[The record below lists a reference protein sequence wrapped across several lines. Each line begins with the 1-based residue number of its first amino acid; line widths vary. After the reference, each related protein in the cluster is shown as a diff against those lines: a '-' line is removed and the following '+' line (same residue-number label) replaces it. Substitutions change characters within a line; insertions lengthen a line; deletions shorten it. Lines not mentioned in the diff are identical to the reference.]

1 MVFSRLGFQY
11 WATALFALNMWTGVV
26 AQNAPVETPVESALI
41 ASVEAAYALR
51 NTDPLKAQDDL
62 ARLQAQAR
70 LAEQWDVM
78 LAAINYR
85 IDLAFHASDFETIS
99 ALLDEVL
106 LEQPDWLSAEDRGE
120 LERQLAQLWY
130 RQGRFAEAL
139 DKLSELEQAFQDTP
153 LLASIYMSQSMIKFA
168 QGVFDESVATGLAAL
183 RLYEAQGDIEGQII
197 AHKNLGLDYFR
208 IDDLD
213 ASLYHFNEGT
223 ALLEQSED
231 VFVAVELAANKGIT
245 LQALGDLEGA
255 IEAYQWAYDSAV
267 TLNRPLTQAQSLLN
281 IATIYSNE
289 YQQNERALELYAQS
303 LAISQRHDLTYG
315 VMLNHMNMGVAYGR
329 LSRFDEAKVAFDQAY
344 ELAEALDRPAV
355 MQHLL
360 GEMAVMYA
368 ASGQHRLAYE
378 ASLQQQAIAQT
389 LFTQEGDRAI
399 AELRT
404 QYQAERTEQA
414 LALAEASNLRQR
426 QWIQLLF
433 SVVALAILLPGA
445 TVAFLVYRNRTLQDL
460 YDRNI
465 ELVRRLSATAVDRS
479 AANDSEDQL
488 ASVYHRLT
496 EVMEQGDLV
505 KNPELTLAEVARAIQ
520 SNEKYVSRA
529 IAQFSKMNFNH
540 FINYYRTVEARKALM
555 DVETDLSITEVMLG
569 CGFGHKSTFYSAF
582 RRFVGMTPSQ
592 FRTLA
597 QKGAPERMAPM
608 MDPTVDPSID
618 AFAESR

>member
-1 MVFSRLGFQY
+1 MVFHRLGFQY
-11 WATALFALNMWTGVV
+11 WVIALLVLSICSDVV
-26 AQNAPVETPVESALI
+26 AQTASLKASAETGLI
-41 ASVEAAYALR
+41 TSVEAAYALR

-70 LAEQWDVM
+70 LDEQWGA
-78 LAAINYR
+78 LLLAINYR
-85 IDLAFHASDFETIS
+85 IDLAFHASDFETVS
-99 ALLDEVL
+99 ALLNEIL
-106 LEQPDWLSAEDRGE
+106 LEQPDWLTAEDRGG

-130 RQGRFAEAL
+130 RQGRSTEAL

-153 LLASIYMSQSMIKFA
+153 LLASIYMSQSIIKFA
-168 QGVFDESVATGLAAL
+168 QEVFDESVAKGLAAL
-183 RLYEAQGDIEGQII
+183 RLYQAQGDIEGQII
-197 AHKNLGLDYFR
+197 AHKSLGIDYFR
-208 IDDLD
+208 FGDLD

-245 LQALGDLEGA
+245 LQSLGDLEGA
-255 IEAYQWAYDSAV
+255 IEAYQWSYESAV

-281 IATIYSNE
+281 IATIYNDE
-289 YQQNERALELYAQS
+289 YQQSERALELYAQS

-315 VMLNHMNMGVAYGR
+315 VMLNHINMGVAYGR

-344 ELAEALDRPAV
+344 ELAESLDRPAL

-378 ASLQQQAIAQT
+378 ASLQQQAISQT
-389 LFTQEGDRAI
+389 LFTQQRDLAI

-414 LALAEASNLRQR
+414 LALAEANNLRQR

-433 SVVALAILLPGA
+433 LVVALAILLPGV

-465 ELVRRLSATAVDRS
+465 ELVRRLSTPAVGQGVD
-479 AANDSEDQL
+479 NDSEDQL
-488 ASVYHRLT
+488 TAVYHRLT

-505 KNPELTLAEVARAIQ
+505 KNPELTLAEVARAIY
-520 SNEKYVSRA
+520 SNEKYASRA

-540 FINYYRTVEARKALM
+540 YINYYRTVEARKMLM
-555 DVETDLSITEVMLG
+555 DLETDLSISEVMLD

-597 QKGAPERMAPM
+597 RKSAPAGMALM
-608 MDPTVDPSID
+608 MDPTGDPSMDSI
-618 AFAESR
+618 AESR